1 MMPISKNVTSFSSNG
16 TKTLKC
22 VLCQALGLLW
32 VECLLCLR
40 ACSSATTARD
50 GARGA
55 AAEGHQR
62 NCAANCAADSAARAC
77 LAGAGAGAAP
87 LVRARQE
94 SPMVPS
100 A

>member
-1 MMPISKNVTSFSSNG
+1 MMPISKNVTFFSSNG

-62 NCAANCAADSAARAC
+62 NCAADSAARAC

-87 LVRARQE
+87 LVRARRRRAKWFQARE
-94 SPMVPS
+94 VR
-100 A
+100 